1 MRKAYE
7 RWIVRL
13 NCAINGHARQVVIE
27 EYHTDYRVRNFKG
40 PLEKLSIVK
49 PFTEARIF
57 CKWGCRT
64 CGQLGVGFI
73 VKDAIAVL

>member
-7 RWIVRL
+7 RLVARL

-27 EYHTDYRVRNFKG
+27 EYHTEYRIRNFKG
-40 PLEKLSIVK
+40 SLAKLSRVK

-64 CGQLGVGFI
+64 CGRLSVGFI
-73 VKDAIAVL
+73 VKDAIAVP